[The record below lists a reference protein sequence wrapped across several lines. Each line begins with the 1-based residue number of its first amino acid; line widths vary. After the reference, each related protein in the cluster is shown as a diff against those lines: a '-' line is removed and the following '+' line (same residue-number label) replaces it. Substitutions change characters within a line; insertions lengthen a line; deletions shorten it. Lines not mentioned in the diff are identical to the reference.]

1 MSHNISTP
9 FLTEVVEGKPLI
21 LSTSGAADIPFSAF
35 VSSLVFRPPTQRSKG
50 DSDDLF
56 SLIVQVSQGSNSTV
70 HTFEMGGQR
79 TVRTSLVL
87 SSDSTVRSVA
97 LKRFRPAAAGGDA
110 EEDKKGGKTASK
122 PSISEDEA
130 ALAKVQ
136 LIGMQITTLSAGQVD
151 MIRQTAKQ

>member
-97 LKRFRPAAAGGDA
+97 LKRFRPAAGGDA